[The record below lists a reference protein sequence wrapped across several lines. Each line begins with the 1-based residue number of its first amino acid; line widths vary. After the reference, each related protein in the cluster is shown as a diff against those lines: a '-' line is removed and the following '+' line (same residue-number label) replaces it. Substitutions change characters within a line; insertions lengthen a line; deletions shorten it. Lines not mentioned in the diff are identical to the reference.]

1 MRGLRIPSFARSRS
15 SDSRDEAA
23 RRDDET
29 DRAETNNNEDAEG
42 RLCEGRQPAKTLGGR
57 ISFWKRKSANIT
69 DYDPTYRVV
78 YLGNVLTGW
87 AKGERISQSL
97 TFVQF
102 CIKVHTFLFK
112 NRYLIKSRKESRK
125 E

>member
-15 SDSRDEAA
+15 SDSRDEA
-23 RRDDET
+23 
-29 DRAETNNNEDAEG
+29 DRAETTNNNNDDAEG
-42 RLCEGRQPAKTLGGR
+42 RLSEGGRPAKTLSGR

-87 AKGERISQSL
+87 AKGE
-97 TFVQF
+97 
-102 CIKVHTFLFK
+102 FLI
-112 NRYLIKSRKESRK
+112 N
-125 E
+125 